1 MMVILAKEERAEV
14 VENARAAWVGRA
26 RRRRKEDILEGF
38 GSVFVIVLKFYLGR
52 VGS

>member
-26 RRRRKEDILEGF
+26 RRRRKDDIL
-38 GSVFVIVLKFYLGR
+38 K
-52 VGS
+52 